1 MDEKII
7 EFLKSQIIQN
17 KLFGSEKSIKNM
29 LHTYRKNLV
38 GSAKQ
43 RMKKIIGKNRSH
55 VLIVNH
61 DQQEKEKFLMPGMFE
76 KEKGS
81 SIVLS
86 SNTKGVNQVR
96 KENVRMKDAT
106 WMQLSTSYK

>member
-1 MDEKII
+1 
-7 EFLKSQIIQN
+7 
-17 KLFGSEKSIKNM
+17 
-29 LHTYRKNLV
+29 
-38 GSAKQ
+38 
-43 RMKKIIGKNRSH
+43 
-55 VLIVNH
+55 
-61 DQQEKEKFLMPGMFE
+61 MFE